1 MSASLSWMAWC
12 SAIGLPNVLA
22 LLRVGERGVER
33 GPGHADGARR
43 DVDAADLEH
52 AEDLGEAPA
61 GFADEVGGG
70 DAVVGV
76 GHLDGLDALV
86 AELADVLADRDALE
100 RRARAPS
107 RR

>member
-12 SAIGLPNVLA
+12 SAIGLPKVSRSLGVRER
-22 LLRVGERGVER
+22 RVEG
-33 GPGHADGARR
+33 GPGDADGAGG

-52 AEDLGEAPA
+52 AEDLRRPRPGL
-61 GFADEVGGG
+61 ADQVGGR

-76 GHLDGLDALV
+76 GHLDRLDALV
-86 AELADVLADRDALE
+86 AELADVLAHRDAAE
-100 RRARAPS
+100 AAARAPS